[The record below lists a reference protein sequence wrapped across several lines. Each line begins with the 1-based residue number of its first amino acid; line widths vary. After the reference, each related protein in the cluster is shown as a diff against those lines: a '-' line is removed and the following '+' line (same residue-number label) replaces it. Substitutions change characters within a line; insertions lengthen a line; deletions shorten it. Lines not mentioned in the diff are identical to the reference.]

1 MRLIRHLVF
10 VFTVLVAGQHSVWA
24 QDKSDDRFPV
34 ISKTWHLLYEIDKE
48 GRSTQTFEARN
59 EIVHASALERMK
71 NFSFSFSTSIQ
82 SGEILEAYTLK
93 KDGRKIVV
101 PPNNYQTTIN
111 SGRAKASPIF
121 SDYTTLAVVFPDL
134 AVGDIAGIA
143 YKIKDK
149 EAIFPGHFSVV
160 NSFNAYAF
168 YEDAQLTIRAPAD
181 MRLLTESHK
190 LQEMPAVVEG
200 GMRTLQWRYQNLK
213 PLQWNESDDGIWRID
228 ESPSVVASTFESYE
242 AIAKAYGERAL
253 PKAEPTARIRELAKA
268 TIGNETRPMERAR
281 LLYEWVSKNI
291 TYGGNCIG
299 VGAVVPRD
307 TDLVLD
313 NKMGDCKD
321 HATLLQALLAAADI
335 KSEQVLINAGGLYDL
350 TKTPVVSLVN
360 HVMNY
365 LPDFNLYVD
374 ATAKDIPFTY
384 LPMGGYGKPVIHI
397 GRANALAKTPD
408 QQHEK
413 AEQRLTMKIRLAKNG
428 AATGELQVALRG
440 LPAAS
445 TRAYMRDL
453 NADGQRDFVKRSL
466 SSYGFKGQ
474 GTLNRG
480 DVTGLTDQYQF
491 SVTFEMSNYLDG
503 GAAGAFVLAPVMWT
517 PMPVMNYADMKN
529 RIEPNRKHT
538 CYGMHSYETY
548 DITLEPGLKLVSLP
562 PAIKT
567 RSKVFDF
574 SAKYQRTKTGVTVT
588 REVHDKTPTSVCSA
602 EDAAELHKQALPA
615 AENLRTQ
622 VLYQR

>member
-1 MRLIRHLVF
+1 M
-10 VFTVLVAGQHSVWA
+10 
-24 QDKSDDRFPV
+24 
-34 ISKTWHLLYEIDKE
+34 
-48 GRSTQTFEARN
+48 
-59 EIVHASALERMK
+59 
-71 NFSFSFSTSIQ
+71 
-82 SGEILEAYTLK
+82 
-93 KDGRKIVV
+93 
-101 PPNNYQTTIN
+101 
-111 SGRAKASPIF
+111 
-121 SDYTTLAVVFPDL
+121 AVVFPDL

-143 YKIKDK
+143 YKIRDK

-160 NSFNAYAF
+160 NTFSAYTF
-168 YEDAQLTIRAPAD
+168 YEDAQLTVRAPTD
-181 MRLLTESHK
+181 MRLFTESHK
-190 LQEMPAVVEG
+190 LQELPVVAEG
-200 GMRTLQWRYQNLK
+200 GMRTFQWRYQNLK
-213 PLQWNESDDGIWRID
+213 PLQWNESDEGIWRID
-228 ESPSVVASTFESYE
+228 ESPSVVVSTFESYE

-253 PKAEPTARIRELAKA
+253 PKAEPTTRIRELAKA
-268 TIGNETRPMERAR
+268 TIGSETRPIDRAR
-281 LLYEWVSKNI
+281 SLYEWVSKNI

-335 KSEQVLINAGGLYDL
+335 KSEQVLINASDLYDL
-350 TKTPVVSLVN
+350 TKMPVVSLVN

-365 LPDFNLYVD
+365 LPDFNLYLD
-374 ATAKDIPFTY
+374 ATAKDIPFSY

-397 GRANALAKTPD
+397 GRTNALARTPD

-428 AATGELQVALRG
+428 SATGELQVALRG
-440 LPAAS
+440 LQAAS

-474 GTLNRG
+474 GILNRG
-480 DVTGLTDQYQF
+480 DVTGMTDQYQF
-491 SVTFEMSNYLDG
+491 SMTFAMSNYLDG

-517 PMPVMNYADMKN
+517 PMPVMNYADVKN
-529 RIEPNRKHT
+529 RIEPNRKHI

-548 DITLEPGLKLVSLP
+548 EVTLEPGLKLVSLP
-562 PAIKT
+562 PAIKI
-567 RSKVFDF
+567 RSKIFDF
-574 SAKYQRTKTGVTVT
+574 SAKYQRNKTGVAVS

-602 EDAAELHKQALPA
+602 GDAAELHKQALPA